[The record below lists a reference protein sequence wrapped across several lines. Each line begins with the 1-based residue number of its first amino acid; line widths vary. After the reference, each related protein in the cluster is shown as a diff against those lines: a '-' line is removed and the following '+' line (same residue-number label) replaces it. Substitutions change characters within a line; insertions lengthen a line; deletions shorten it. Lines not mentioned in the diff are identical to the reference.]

1 MRIGIKYK
9 LFFALLS
16 AHVLVLVVM
25 YGFQS
30 NNFNKG
36 FLDYLN
42 RIETQQVPALV
53 AGLARFYERYGSWE
67 RLRGPEN
74 YQNWSDLIA
83 ESIEDSADPEDKA
96 RRQRIAREGYE
107 RAIDRE
113 PAGRFTTNDWY
124 YSSEYS
130 PARPFLQL
138 LDADQNVVVNTP
150 RAIDPELVTLN
161 PIVVD
166 GETVG
171 YLAVT
176 NRQQLSERGNEL
188 FERVFADE
196 QRTFFWQL
204 AAFLLVLSAL
214 LSFAIA
220 IYLTRPLRDVVA
232 GTRTLSSGKF
242 DLRLPVR
249 GSDEISQLS
258 EDFNTL
264 ALTLEQNS
272 KARQQWIADISHELR
287 TPLSILQGELESV
300 QDGIR
305 PLNSDTLESLHSE
318 VVHLNAL
325 VDDLHELSMTDMGAL
340 VYEKHQVD
348 LLDIIGQSFDLH
360 STLAKKH
367 NLRLN
372 LTVDSNGTGR
382 EMKMLGDP
390 NRLQQL
396 FDNLLQNSLRYT
408 DPGGELRV
416 HLRENGNNSIV
427 VEWFDSGPGVSDEHL
442 GKLFDRLYRVDG
454 SRNRGKGGSGLGLA
468 ICHNIVQAHEGTIEA
483 SHSPLG
489 GLRLTIHFPRRA
501 QVG

>member
-1 MRIGIKYK
+1 MRLGIKYK

-16 AHVLVLVVM
+16 AHILVLLVM
-25 YGFQS
+25 YS
-30 NNFNKG
+30 AVNYNFNEG
-36 FLDYLN
+36 FRDYVS
-42 RIETQQVPALV
+42 RIEERQVPALV
-53 AGLARFYERYGSWE
+53 AGLAEYYERSGSWE
-67 RLRGPEN
+67 ALRPTPGN
-74 YQNWSDLIA
+74 YSPIWSDLIA
-83 ESIEDSADPEDKA
+83 KSITSSADPGQFE
-96 RRQRIAREGYE
+96 RISRPVPSG
-107 RAIDRE
+107 
-113 PAGRFTTNDWY
+113 FTQNDWY
-124 YSSEYS
+124 YQSEYS
-130 PARPFLQL
+130 PARPYLHL
-138 LDADQNVVVNTP
+138 LDAERNVVVGTP
-150 RAIDPELVTLN
+150 GDFKPELANLH
-161 PIVVD
+161 PIIVH
-166 GETVG
+166 GEAVG
-171 YLAVT
+171 YLSVT
-176 NRQQLSERGNEL
+176 SRQQLSAQADQL
-188 FERVFADE
+188 FAEE
-196 QRTFFWQL
+196 QQTFFWQL
-204 AAFLLVLSAL
+204 AAFLLVLSAVV
-214 LSFAIA
+214 SFPTA

-232 GTRTLSSGKF
+232 GTRALSSGKF

-249 GSDEISQLS
+249 GTDEISQLS

-305 PLNSDTLESLHSE
+305 PLNTDTLESLHSE

-325 VDDLHELSMTDMGAL
+325 VNDLHELSMTDMGAL

-348 LLDIIGQSFDLH
+348 LLDIIEQSFEQH
-360 STLAKKH
+360 TALAKKH

-454 SRNRGKGGSGLGLA
+454 SRNRKKGGSGLGLA
-468 ICHNIVQAHEGTIEA
+468 ICKNIVQAHEGTIEA

-489 GLRLTIHFPRRA
+489 GLRLTIHFFRRA
-501 QVG
+501 NQVA